1 MVGQAN
7 GILWLTLALACVSCG
22 NETPDQPPGNTGGTG
37 PASGGTMS
45 SGGTNPSTGGN
56 AVGGTATGGM
66 PTGTGGQATGG
77 VATGGTAT
85 GGKATGGVATGGT
98 ATGGRATGGTTATGG
113 TGACAVA
120 PVTPNA
126 TQPAKNALCYLYE
139 IYGKKILSA
148 QEENNDDNGMNYI
161 YQNTGKYPAIRAFD
175 VNNSRAPTQ
184 CVAHASKH
192 GLCMFGYHMGIVNG
206 DGYASS
212 QTKTDI
218 NTVLTE
224 GSAYN
229 VTFKARLD
237 KTAAM
242 VQTAQDAGAV
252 AIMRLFHE
260 AGGAW
265 FWWSM
270 ETGAQYVRLWKYAFN
285 YLTVTK
291 GLRNI
296 LWLMPYNG
304 SPNAAFYPGKEFV
317 DIGGADTY
325 AGDGNYDPQ
334 NRMYNQCV
342 SIFGSTMPIALH
354 ECGPIPDP
362 AQLQS
367 TNTKWVLFNVW
378 TSPYY
383 QSPSNSVAH
392 LQAVYASDYVITLDE
407 MPGF

>member
-1 MVGQAN
+1 
-7 GILWLTLALACVSCG
+7 
-22 NETPDQPPGNTGGTG
+22 
-37 PASGGTMS
+37 MS
-45 SGGTNPSTGGN
+45 SGGNLGTGGSTTGGTTPSTGGS
-56 AVGGTATGGM
+56 AFGGSATGGKAS
-66 PTGTGGQATGG
+66 GGAATGG
-77 VATGGTAT
+77 AATGGKATGGTAT
-85 GGKATGGVATGGT
+85 GGTATGGSATGGSATGGKATGGT
-98 ATGGRATGGTTATGG
+98 ATGGSATGGKATGG
-113 TGACAVA
+113 TGACAAV

-126 TQPAKNALCYLYE
+126 TQQAKNALCYLYS

-175 VNNSRAPTQ
+175 VNNSLAPTQ
-184 CVAHASKH
+184 CVAHAAKK

-229 VTFKARLD
+229 TTFKARLD
-237 KTAAM
+237 RTATM
-242 VQTAQDAGAV
+242 VQTAQDGGAV

-291 GLRNI
+291 GLRNM

-304 SPNAAFYPGKEFV
+304 SPNAAFYPGKDFV

-325 AGDGNYDPQ
+325 AGDGNYAPQ
-334 NRMYNQCV
+334 TQMYNQCV
-342 SIFGSTMPIALH
+342 AIFGSAMPIALH

-362 AQLQS
+362 VQLQS
-367 TNTKWVLFNVW
+367 TSTKWVLFNVW

-392 LQAVYASDYVITLDE
+392 LQAVYTSDYVITLDE